1 MKKKKWS
8 DWFEKKD
15 EEEEEEED
23 REKYFKPSGPEIS
36 EEGGRD
42 KRVEKP
48 EGTKE
53 PV

>member
-1 MKKKKWS
+1 MKKEMKRLIWKK
-8 DWFEKKD
+8 

-23 REKYFKPSGPEIS
+23 GKKYFKPSGPEIS
-36 EEGGRD
+36 DEGGRD
-42 KRVEKP
+42 KIVEMP